1 MPFDRTPH
9 RTASAFGPASLT
21 LTGEFE
27 LIVAGQRQAIPHSV
41 ERLLAYLALTE
52 RPVSRTK
59 LAGTLWIDAP
69 ERKAANNLRTTL
81 WRLGRTCGRLVS
93 ADPERLVLSSDVKVD
108 ATELTDLSQR
118 LIHRPAPDP
127 RDLAS
132 LPALVAR
139 SELLPDWEDGWV
151 VNDRERFRVLRL
163 EALERAAEALIERRA
178 LGEALVAALAAVRSE
193 PLRESCRRLVV
204 KAHMTAGNV
213 VDALR
218 SYESYRDLLWR
229 ELEVEPSH
237 LMHDLIEPVSTQR
250 HHGHTHGRRRDAEVT
265 ARRRSENP
273 RQASFV
279 LDGEIATRNR
289 LDGEQ
294 WH

>member
-9 RTASAFGPASLT
+9 RSVSAFGPASLT

-27 LIVAGQRQAIPHSV
+27 LIVAGQHLAIPHSV

-52 RPVSRTK
+52 RPVSRAK

-69 ERKAANNLRTTL
+69 EKKASNNLRTTL

-93 ADPERLVLSSDVKVD
+93 ADPDRLVLSSDVKVD

-118 LIHRPAPDP
+118 LIHRPDPDP
-127 RDLAS
+127 HDLAN
-132 LPALVAR
+132 LPVLVAR

-151 VNDRERFRVLRL
+151 VADRERFRVLRL
-163 EALERAAEALIERRA
+163 EALERAAEALIERRS

-204 KAHMTAGNV
+204 KAHMTAGNI

-218 SYESYRDLLWR
+218 SYEDYRDLLWR

-237 LMHDLIEPVSTQR
+237 LMRDLIEPVSPPR
-250 HHGHTHGRRRDAEVT
+250 SNGY
-265 ARRRSENP
+265 AR
-273 RQASFV
+273 
-279 LDGEIATRNR
+279 
-289 LDGEQ
+289 
-294 WH
+294 